1 VSLSPSKEHQ
11 VSRSTALQPPHRRR
25 TVTFVAAVL
34 ALALAMLAGPIAPA
48 DASYDHRGPSV
59 AVANRGSGDLS
70 VIDAET
76 LAVESFDLPG
86 NAEPMYV
93 SHDTRNDRVLVGDR
107 ASSTIIALDD
117 ETYEV
122 VDTVEVGAGVFH
134 QWLDVRRRQ
143 LWVVGDT
150 SNTVTV
156 VDSRHLEV
164 VATIDIPNDLV
175 ARGGKPHDVF
185 VSGRRAFVSI
195 LGLDDG
201 TGVVLQYSTRNFDET
216 GRVTTGADPHLFV
229 TGNRLYVA
237 SQGGSKVSRFRANS
251 LELVETITVPSAH
264 GIYVT
269 NRNEV
274 IVTNIAGGG
283 TDAVWE
289 LNRRLTRVED
299 VTDTGYP
306 TPHNVTVSSNVG
318 GNRQV
323 FVTHSGSSANQV
335 SAIPIGRGGFGE
347 PHTVTVGTNPFG
359 LAFVR

>member
-1 VSLSPSKEHQ
+1 MP
-11 VSRSTALQPPHRRR
+11 RPTAHRPPTRRR
-25 TVTFVAAVL
+25 KATFLAAAL
-34 ALALAMLAGPIAPA
+34 ALVLAMLAGPIAPA
-48 DASYDHRGPSV
+48 DASDDHRGPSV

-76 LAVESFDLPG
+76 LAVETFDLPG
-86 NAEPMYV
+86 VAEPMYV

-107 ASSTIIALDD
+107 ASSTVVALDD

-122 VDTVEVGAGVFH
+122 VDTVAVGEGVFH
-134 QWLDVRRRQ
+134 QWLDARRRQ

-150 SNTVTV
+150 SNRVTV
-156 VDSRHLEV
+156 VDSRNLDV
-164 VATIDIPNDLV
+164 ITTIDIPADLV

-201 TGVVLQYSTRNFDET
+201 TGMVLQYSTRHFEET
-216 GRVTTGADPHLFV
+216 GRVTTGDDPHLFV

-237 SQGGSKVSRFRANS
+237 SQDGNEVTRFRANS
-251 LELVETITVPSAH
+251 LDEVETIGVPAAH

-269 NRNEV
+269 NRGEV

-283 TDAVWE
+283 ADAVWE
-289 LNRRLTRVED
+289 LNRRLTRVEY
-299 VTDTGYP
+299 VTDTAAP
-306 TPHNVTVSSNVG
+306 TPHNVTVSRNVG

-323 FVTHSGSSANQV
+323 FVTHSGADADQV
-335 SAIPIGRGGFGE
+335 SVIPISRRGFGDGQL
-347 PHTVTVGTNPFG
+347 VTVGVNPFG